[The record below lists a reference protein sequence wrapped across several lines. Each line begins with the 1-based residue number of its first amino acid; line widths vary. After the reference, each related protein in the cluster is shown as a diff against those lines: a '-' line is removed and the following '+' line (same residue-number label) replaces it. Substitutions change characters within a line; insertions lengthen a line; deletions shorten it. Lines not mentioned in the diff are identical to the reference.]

1 MTHRP
6 ILTLMFVLASA
17 LPARACWD
25 TPNTTCFTDL
35 WHSEAM
41 GYHADDPTITRLY
54 DLIDWG
60 GVPGSAAA
68 ARSLLRDLTYDDLVA
83 HHAPLP
89 EVDPHYLVE
98 IYRIS
103 LQAGDANRSNEWSQ
117 RLPEDLQSSPQLLNP
132 DGTRKPPDPFARMQ
146 AHTIATLTHL
156 RDGDTGAAAT
166 SASQATGEPAF
177 LAWRAIARHAI
188 AADDMILLTRA
199 TTGMTAALPPIKT
212 LAFDRRA
219 FDLALQAAEDE
230 YARTGD
236 PDAMS
241 AVYES
246 GNRAAQDLPVG
257 AYITAALA
265 RRYLLHRTGRVG
277 DDGFDTAVTAM
288 TKALQN
294 GWDDDD
300 FTPMLN
306 ARTALRLGLTDEAL
320 QLIEMTFTHYP
331 GVPGFSLFDL
341 PEEPSPWADQWLD
354 LMMARFDMLIT
365 DPTPYQTR
373 EYWDIWLD
381 QDALSA
387 AIAITQR
394 LALDDRRDVVFA
406 FAGRA
411 MAYLGERPMPY
422 PQQAPDNQAAVFVGE
437 TAAFLYPGE
446 VAIPRMRA
454 AGLTD
459 DQIVDAFAQANRLNI
474 ALLVLEAQPG
484 PRNMTYWM
492 AYTPQVP
499 DWQRDEYITAL
510 RPLIGEEAARLMA
523 DGHPEQAQVF
533 NADAAAFWARQGDWP
548 VAQGYYE
555 QIKDVV
561 GKYGPIPATRSRI
574 KALQSIA
581 RGLNPAPAQ
590 IVYPY
595 DDFAL

>member
-25 TPNTTCFTDL
+25 TPNAACFTDL

-54 DLIDWG
+54 ELIDWG
-60 GVPGSAAA
+60 GVPGTAAA
-68 ARSLLRDLTYDDLVA
+68 ARSLLRELTYDDLVV

-89 EVDPHYLVE
+89 EVDPHYLAE

-103 LQAGDANRSNEWSQ
+103 LQAGDANLSNAWSQ
-117 RLPEDLQSSPQLLNP
+117 QLPEDLQVSTHLLNP
-132 DGTRKPPDPFARMQ
+132 DGTRKPPDPFAQMQ
-146 AHTIATLTHL
+146 AHTIATLIHL

-199 TTGMTAALPPIKT
+199 TTGMTAALPPIQ
-212 LAFDRRA
+212 AVPFDRRA

-236 PDAMS
+236 PNAMS

-246 GNRAAQDLPVG
+246 GNRTAQDLPVG

-277 DDGFDTAVTAM
+277 DGGFDTAVTAM
-288 TKALQN
+288 TEALQN

-300 FTPMLN
+300 ITPMLN

-320 QLIEMTFTHYP
+320 QLIDMTFTHYP
-331 GVPGFSLFDL
+331 GVPGLALFDL

-354 LMMARFDMLIT
+354 LMMARFDMLIA
-365 DPTPYQTR
+365 DPSPYQTR

-387 AIAITQR
+387 AVAITQR
-394 LALDDRRDVVFA
+394 LSLYDRRDDAFA
-406 FAGRA
+406 FEDRA
-411 MAYLGERPMPY
+411 MAYLGEPPMPS

-459 DQIVDAFAQANRLNI
+459 DRIVNAFAQANRLNI

-510 RPLIGEEAARLMA
+510 RALIGEEAARLMA
-523 DGHPEQAQVF
+523 DGYPEQAQVF
-533 NADAAAFWARQGDWP
+533 NADAADFWASQGDWP
-548 VAQGYYE
+548 AAEGYYD
-555 QIKDVV
+555 QIQDVV
-561 GKYGPIPATRSRI
+561 GKYGAMPATRSRI

-581 RGLNPAPAQ
+581 QGLNPGPAQ

>member
-1 MTHRP
+1 M
-6 ILTLMFVLASA
+6 
-17 LPARACWD
+17 ARA
-25 TPNTTCFTDL
+25 P
-35 WHSEAM
+35 
-41 GYHADDPTITRLY
+41 
-54 DLIDWG
+54 
-60 GVPGSAAA
+60 
-68 ARSLLRDLTYDDLVA
+68 
-83 HHAPLP
+83 
-89 EVDPHYLVE
+89 
-98 IYRIS
+98 
-103 LQAGDANRSNEWSQ
+103 
-117 RLPEDLQSSPQLLNP
+117 
-132 DGTRKPPDPFARMQ
+132 PPDPFAQMQ

-188 AADDMILLTRA
+188 ATDDMILLTRA
-199 TTGMTAALPPIKT
+199 TTGMTAALTPIQ
-212 LAFDRRA
+212 AVPFDRHA

-236 PDAMS
+236 PDVMT
-241 AVYES
+241 AVYEN

-257 AYITAALA
+257 AEITAALA
-265 RRYLLHRTGRVG
+265 RRYLLHRTGQTG
-277 DDGFDTAVTAM
+277 EDGFDAAVTAM

-300 FTPMLN
+300 ITPMLN
-306 ARTALRLGLTDEAL
+306 ARTALRLGLTDGAL
-320 QLIEMTFTHYP
+320 QLIDMTFAHYP
-331 GVPGFSLFDL
+331 GVPGLALFDL

-354 LMMARFDMLIT
+354 LMMARFDMLIA

-394 LALDDRRDVVFA
+394 LSIYDRRDDAFA
-406 FAGRA
+406 FEDRA
-411 MAYLGERPMPY
+411 MAYLGERPMPSA
-422 PQQAPDNQAAVFVGE
+422 QQAPDNQAAVFVGE

-459 DQIVDAFAQANRLNI
+459 NQIVDAFAQANRLNI
-474 ALLVLEAQPG
+474 ALLVLEAQAG

-499 DWQRDEYITAL
+499 DWQRDAYITAL
-510 RPLIGEEAARLMA
+510 RPLIGEEAARLVA
-523 DGHPEQAQVF
+523 DGYPELAQVF
-533 NADAAAFWARQGDWP
+533 NADAAAFWASQGDWP
-548 VAQGYYE
+548 AAEGYYD
-555 QIKDVV
+555 QIQDVM
-561 GKYGPIPATRSRI
+561 GKYGAMPAARSRI
-574 KALQSIA
+574 KTLQSIA
-581 RGLNPAPAQ
+581 RGLKPEPAQ